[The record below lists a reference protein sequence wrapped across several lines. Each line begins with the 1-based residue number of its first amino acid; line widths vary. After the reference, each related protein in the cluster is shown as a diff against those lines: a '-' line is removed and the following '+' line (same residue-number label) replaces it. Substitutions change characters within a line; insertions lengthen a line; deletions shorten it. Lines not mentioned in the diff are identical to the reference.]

1 MLKKV
6 KGKLVAVSS
15 GASLA
20 VFGAQMAM
28 AQSGTGF
35 GAAVTSTI
43 DDAKGDVTTVG
54 IAVLGVC
61 VLIACIAWI
70 RRAAK

>member
-20 VFGAQMAM
+20 LFGAQMAM
-28 AQSGTGF
+28 AQGTGF
-35 GAAVTSTI
+35 AAAVTGTV
-43 DDAKGDVTTVG
+43 DDAKSDVTTVG
-54 IAVLGVC
+54 IAVLGVA